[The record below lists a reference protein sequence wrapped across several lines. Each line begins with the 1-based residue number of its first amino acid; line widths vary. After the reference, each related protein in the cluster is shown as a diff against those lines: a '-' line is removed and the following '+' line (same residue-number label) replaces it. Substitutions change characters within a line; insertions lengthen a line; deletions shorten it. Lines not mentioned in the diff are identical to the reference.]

1 MTPAE
6 RAREAIQ
13 WLAENMVHYTGESL
27 EDSLTAVR
35 EAYNDMPRNPDSEH
49 CI

>member
-1 MTPAE
+1 MTVTE
-6 RAREAIQ
+6 RADAAIQ
-13 WLAENMVHYTGESL
+13 WLAENMVYYTGESL

-35 EAYNDMPRNPDSEH
+35 EAYDDMPRNTDREH